1 MNIKNTTV
9 KVLLTALLAL
19 SFSACSDSKA
29 DIKADMKELKAECE
43 KEAMILKANK
53 DKEGFKELMEDCES
67 ENKELKEKLKE
78 ATE

>member
-19 SFSACSDSKA
+19 SFSACSDSKE
-29 DIKADMKELKAECE
+29 DIQADMKELKAECE

>member
-9 KVLLTALLAL
+9 KVLLTTLLAL

-29 DIKADMKELKAECE
+29 DIKADIKELKAECE

-67 ENKELKEKLKE
+67 ENKELKERLKE